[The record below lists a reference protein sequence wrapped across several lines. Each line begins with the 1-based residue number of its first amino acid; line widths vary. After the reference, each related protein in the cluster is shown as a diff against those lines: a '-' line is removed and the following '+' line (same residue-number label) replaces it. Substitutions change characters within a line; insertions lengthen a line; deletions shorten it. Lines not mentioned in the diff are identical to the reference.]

1 MGQAEPVARAARRR
15 RASKEMNTMTAMTM
29 HIEAPVE
36 TVFGYFKDPMALA
49 DLTTLDIEYDEV
61 KETKEGTGT
70 YFSWH
75 SKIAGIPFEGFEV
88 YTDVVPNQHITEKS
102 SRAVMGTWDYSFEPE
117 GTGTKVTMEHRQ
129 RSLWSLPPL
138 TYAVDYLVP
147 RMSQSFMD
155 FVRTELERE
164 VTLPSQRKPARS
176 SGRKPV
182 TSH

>member
-1 MGQAEPVARAARRR
+1 M
-15 RASKEMNTMTAMTM
+15 STMTAMTM

-102 SRAVMGTWDYSFEPE
+102 SQAVMGTWDYTFEPE
-117 GTGTKVTMEHRQ
+117 GTGTKVTMERHP
-129 RSLWSLPPL
+129 RSFWRLPPL
-138 TYAVDYLVP
+138 AYVGDLVTARMTASFVP
-147 RMSQSFMD
+147 R
-155 FVRTELERE
+155 VKERIE
-164 VTLPSQRKPARS
+164 AAAR
-176 SGRKPV
+176 
-182 TSH
+182 